1 MDDRQRYDALKQSVR
16 EELLATHGPIAK
28 ALKGVKY
35 RVAIFSG
42 KGGVGKTTAT
52 INLGAALHQ
61 IGYRIAIFDADMH
74 GPAVPKALG
83 ILGRLDIVTPPSGHH
98 GGHHDLRFNP
108 ILSEHGLKVVSVGS
122 IWPSEE
128 TPIMWKG
135 AHKMRSIRQFLAAV
149 NWGPLDF
156 LLVDLPPGTGDEVQ
170 TIMSSIPNLNGML
183 VITTPQGIST
193 MVCSKAI
200 NAARELNA
208 PVLGLIE
215 NMSILNCP
223 CCGTEIG
230 LFGRPKGERLAG
242 MMQVPFWGRIPMA
255 IEMGDSVDE
264 GVPVVQKYPDAPVSR
279 AFREIANRLLV
290 SLEVTG
296 PMTDEE
302 ADIAT
307 TEEHNRHHG
316 HHHHHLPGNQ

>member
-1 MDDRQRYDALKQSVR
+1 LDDRQRYDALKQSAR
-16 EELLATHGPIAK
+16 EEFLAAHGPIAQ
-28 ALKGVKY
+28 ALNGVKY

-52 INLGAALHQ
+52 INLASALHQ
-61 IGYRIAIFDADMH
+61 IGYRVAIFDADMH

-83 ILGRLDIVTPPSGHH
+83 LLGRLEVVTPPSGHH

-149 NWGPLDF
+149 NWGRLDF

-170 TIMSSIPNLNGML
+170 TIMSSIPSLSGML

-208 PVLGLIE
+208 PVLGLVE
-215 NMSILNCP
+215 NMSVLNCP
-223 CCGTEIG
+223 CCRTEISI
-230 LFGRPKGERLAG
+230 FGRPRGERLAG

-255 IEMGDSVDE
+255 IEMGESVDE
-264 GVPVVQKYPDAPVSR
+264 GVPVVLKHPDAPISH
-279 AFREIANRLLV
+279 AFREIASRLLA
-290 SLEVTG
+290 SLEVAG

-302 ADIAT
+302 AAMPT
-307 TEEHNRHHG
+307 TQDHNGQHG
-316 HHHHHLPGNQ
+316 HNHHH

>member
-1 MDDRQRYDALKQSVR
+1 LDRQRYDALKESVR
-16 EELLATHGPIAK
+16 EQLVATQGPIAK
-28 ALKGVKY
+28 SLRGVRY

-61 IGYRIAIFDADMH
+61 LGYRIAIFDADMH

-83 ILGRLDIVTPPSGHH
+83 VLGRLGVEHPPSGHP

-108 ILSEHGLKVVSVGS
+108 VLSEHGLNVVSVGS

-149 NWGPLDF
+149 NWGRQDF

-170 TIMSSIPNLNGML
+170 TIMGSIPNLSGML

-215 NMSILNCP
+215 NMSTLNCP
-223 CCGTEIG
+223 CCGTEIR
-230 LFGRPKGERLAG
+230 LFGRPRGERLAG

-255 IEMGDSVDE
+255 TEMGESVDE
-264 GVPVVQKYPDAPVSR
+264 GVPVVLKHPDAPISK
-279 AFREIANRLLV
+279 AFREVASKLLT

-296 PMTDEE
+296 PMTDDE
-302 ADIAT
+302 AETAT
-307 TEEHNRHHG
+307 TEEHDGHHG
-316 HHHHHLPGNQ
+316 HHHHHHH